1 MRRTK
6 LLFCHDRHADGTP
19 RPLCRGW
26 LHGIALVL
34 FVRYVVDAWHALEGA
49 ARPAVV
55 AIVWTLACSS
65 LVHLVPWASI
75 RVEELVTRLDRAG
88 IIAICGASFMFPQLV
103 DRGICRATPLFSLAT
118 VALPCIVGA
127 GRVLLGHGNDSYSV
141 GISMGI
147 AAISTTGF
155 LACYVD
161 TQAATWSIVTV
172 LLYGTG
178 MLVYALKPFAD
189 APFSMV
195 FDFHDIIMHCLVKK
209 PPGLF
214 QTRWGCSTL
223 ARFATR
229 HDMGLD
235 PVFCALA
242 SKRLECLRKQWST
255 GAL

>member
-1 MRRTK
+1 
-6 LLFCHDRHADGTP
+6 
-19 RPLCRGW
+19 
-26 LHGIALVL
+26 
-34 FVRYVVDAWHALEGA
+34 
-49 ARPAVV
+49 
-55 AIVWTLACSS
+55 
-65 LVHLVPWASI
+65 VHLVPWASI

-103 DRGICRATPLFSLAT
+103 ERGICRATPLFSLAT

-242 SKRLECLRKQWST
+242 SKRLECLRKQWAT